1 MLIVYAG
8 SVKPHRSL
16 CFRNLTY
23 LTVHTHQ
30 HTHPIFDNEN
40 QTEPRSQKKKQSPS
54 SPAHRSPSPIL
65 YFLLIKGVHSTDPFF
80 SGS

>member
-40 QTEPRSQKKKQSPS
+40 QTEPRSIKHGKDAEGHLVS
-54 SPAHRSPSPIL
+54 SA
-65 YFLLIKGVHSTDPFF
+65 
-80 SGS
+80 SGHTGIT